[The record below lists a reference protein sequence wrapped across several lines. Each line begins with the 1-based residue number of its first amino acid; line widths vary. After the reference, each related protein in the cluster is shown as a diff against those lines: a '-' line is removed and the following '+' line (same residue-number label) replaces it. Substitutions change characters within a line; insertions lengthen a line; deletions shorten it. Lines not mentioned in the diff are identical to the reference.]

1 MKRGS
6 AIIPKVGSA
15 YVGVLTVSGFP
26 YIVSITREGDSV
38 RIVVEDA
45 PADPANEAK
54 AEAEFQAYIDRATNL
69 VAGG

>member
-1 MKRGS
+1 MNRGS

-26 YIVSITREGDSV
+26 YVVRVRREGDGI
-38 RIVVEDA
+38 RIDVEDA

-54 AEAEFQAYIDRATNL
+54 AEADWQSYLVRLTDL
-69 VAGG
+69 VAG